1 MNQPQ
6 CWVISHPGSLAV
18 QECRRSL
25 DRHGWQ
31 YDIFPAVDGRL
42 LTPNH
47 WADIGVS
54 MQGGKMA
61 SRPGA
66 QGCWMS
72 HWQLWNLSVDQQKP
86 LIILEHDAVIN
97 APWPQDLDIEPML
110 VKLYRH
116 ADTKFKPLF
125 GNWSKGSHAYTLTP
139 SQAQCLIDFAQNN
152 IAQAVDKHLGDR
164 VLAWRFYH
172 EDLVSLNP
180 RRGPSVTS
188 PALANRFEI
197 DRFQQSWGNSSG

>member
-1 MNQPQ
+1 MKQPH
-6 CWVISHPGSLAV
+6 CWVISHPGSSAIV
-18 QECRRSL
+18 ECRRSL
-25 DRHGWQ
+25 EQHQWNF
-31 YDIFPAVDGRL
+31 DIFPAVDGRL
-42 LTPNH
+42 LTPH
-47 WADIGVS
+47 DWLHIGVS

-72 HWQLWNLSVDQQKP
+72 HWQLWNRAVDQQTP
-86 LIILEHDAVIN
+86 LVILEHDVLIN
-97 APWPQDLDIEPML
+97 APWPTDLDIEPNL

-116 ADTKFKPLF
+116 AETKFKPLF
-125 GNWSKGSHAYTLTP
+125 GNWSKGSHAYTVTP
-139 SQAQCLIDFAQNN
+139 SQAQRLIDFARDH

-164 VLAWRFYH
+164 VLPWRFYH

-188 PALANRFEI
+188 PVTDNPFDIARFRQLWG
-197 DRFQQSWGNSSG
+197 DRGS